1 MSKIDFSKWI
11 NSDNSNENIKKI
23 TAVVEYVQPDN
34 SRAVVRTTDGLS
46 VKLLNKTGELLS
58 VGDTVQVLYRKLL
71 TSKTAYIEVRNGEPV
86 VTGSNVKGVGENTEG
101 KTFEY
106 IESIYEG
113 DKTSEIFNDYINN
126 TAAGGYAH
134 AEGDR
139 TTAIGVA
146 AHTEGTESMAIGGG
160 SHAEGIGTFAG
171 DGGGSHAEG
180 YYTHAEGKGSHS
192 EGQYTVAEYG
202 AHAEGDHTYAHG
214 TGSHAGGYYTKAVR
228 ENQFV
233 IGKYNVEDYSNKF
246 AFILGNGTNEN
257 NRSNAFAI
265 DWNGN
270 LYIGNSDVPINLI
283 DLISRLETLEGKA

>member
-106 IESIYEG
+106 NESIYEG

-146 AHTEGTESMAIGGG
+146 VIL
-160 SHAEGIGTFAG
+160 
-171 DGGGSHAEG
+171 
-180 YYTHAEGKGSHS
+180 KGPRVW
-192 EGQYTVAEYG
+192 Q
-202 AHAEGDHTYAHG
+202 
-214 TGSHAGGYYTKAVR
+214 
-228 ENQFV
+228 
-233 IGKYNVEDYSNKF
+233 
-246 AFILGNGTNEN
+246 
-257 NRSNAFAI
+257 
-265 DWNGN
+265 
-270 LYIGNSDVPINLI
+270 
-283 DLISRLETLEGKA
+283 